1 MAKLRDFLSESD
13 ILLGLAGASK
23 DQVLAELVAHLG
35 VAHEHDG
42 LLLRILQRRESLGS
56 TGIGRGV
63 AIPHCRT
70 QLTSRLRVVFGR
82 KLEGIPWDSVDGQP
96 VNYIFLLAAPPV
108 EVSNDY
114 LPVLGRIAELVKEPS
129 VPQRLGQ
136 VQTPAQFLALLEER
150 GV

>member
-1 MAKLRDFLSESD
+1 MPTLRDFLSETD
-13 ILLGLAGASK
+13 ILLNLQGASK
-23 DQVLAELVAHLG
+23 DQVLAELITQLG
-35 VAHEHDG
+35 VGPDNGG

-70 QLTSRLRVVFGR
+70 QLVARLRVVFGR
-82 KLEGIPWDSVDGQP
+82 QAAGIPWDAVDGQP
-96 VNYIFLLAAPPV
+96 VKFIFLLAAPPI

-129 VPQRLGQ
+129 VPERLSR
-136 VQTPAQFLALLEER
+136 VQSPAEFLSLLDER
-150 GV
+150 RV

>member
-1 MAKLRDFLSESD
+1 MATLSDFLAESD
-13 ILLGLAGASK
+13 ILLELSGSSK
-23 DQVLAELVAHLG
+23 DAALSELVAHLG
-35 VAHEHDG
+35 VGPENQS

-70 QLTSRLRVVFGR
+70 QLVTRLRVVFGR
-82 KLEGIPWDSVDGQP
+82 RTGGIPWDAVDGQP
-96 VNYIFLLAAPPV
+96 VRFVFLLAAPPV

-129 VPQRLGQ
+129 VPERLGQ
-136 VQTPAQFLALLEER
+136 VGSPADFLALLAER
-150 GV
+150 RV